1 MPNTKASIYLRD
13 IEKEILINKK
23 VIVRVDYNVPL
34 DKKLAV
40 TDDSRIL
47 ATLETIKYL
56 LSAGCKVI
64 LMSHLGRPN
73 GESNNKLKLDPVARK
88 LEDLLQKKVIKLDDC
103 IGQDVKK
110 FISDSNNGELILL
123 ENLRFYKEE
132 EENDEYFAKE
142 LASLADIYINDAFG
156 AAHRAH
162 ASTVG
167 ITSFV
172 PSYIGFL
179 MEKEIKTL
187 DKLIKNPDRPFVSVI
202 GGAKVRDKIT
212 ILEKLVDISD
222 ILLIGGGMAYT
233 FLAALGYEVG
243 RSILEKEYIENVKK
257 ILGIAKKKN
266 KEIVIPVDSL
276 VADEFAEDAIAYN
289 VPVDKIP
296 PKMMGMDIGE
306 KTIRIFQKKIEN
318 AKTLFWN
325 GPLGVFEMR
334 KFSKG
339 TNKIAA
345 KIATL
350 EERCFTVIGG
360 GDSIAAI
367 NKIGLAGNISHISTG
382 GGASMEYLSGEKL
395 PGIEA
400 IKNK

>member
-1 MPNTKASIYLRD
+1 
-13 IEKEILINKK
+13 
-23 VIVRVDYNVPL
+23 
-34 DKKLAV
+34 
-40 TDDSRIL
+40 
-47 ATLETIKYL
+47 
-56 LSAGCKVI
+56 
-64 LMSHLGRPN
+64 
-73 GESNNKLKLDPVARK
+73 
-88 LEDLLQKKVIKLDDC
+88 
-103 IGQDVKK
+103 
-110 FISDSNNGELILL
+110 
-123 ENLRFYKEE
+123 
-132 EENDEYFAKE
+132 
-142 LASLADIYINDAFG
+142 
-156 AAHRAH
+156 
-162 ASTVG
+162 
-167 ITSFV
+167 
-172 PSYIGFL
+172 
-179 MEKEIKTL
+179 
-187 DKLIKNPDRPFVSVI
+187 
-202 GGAKVRDKIT
+202 

>member
-289 VPVDKIP
+289 V
-296 PKMMGMDIGE
+296 
-306 KTIRIFQKKIEN
+306 
-318 AKTLFWN
+318 
-325 GPLGVFEMR
+325 
-334 KFSKG
+334 
-339 TNKIAA
+339 
-345 KIATL
+345 
-350 EERCFTVIGG
+350 
-360 GDSIAAI
+360 
-367 NKIGLAGNISHISTG
+367 
-382 GGASMEYLSGEKL
+382 
-395 PGIEA
+395 
-400 IKNK
+400 